1 MVKDT
6 ASDGKRLA
14 KNTILLYGRT
24 FLIMTISLFTS
35 RVVLNT
41 LGIDNYGIYNVIGG
55 FVAMFSIAGG
65 TLVTACQRF
74 LTYEIG
80 KKENAQTQKVFSA
93 ALTIHIVLAIFLLV
107 LFETIGLWFLNVK
120 MNIPPDRMIA
130 ANWVFQCSILAFLVN
145 IVSSPYNALIIAHE
159 KMSAFAYI
167 SLMDA
172 ILKLLIVYMLYITS
186 WDRLILYAI
195 LYLGVAILDRLIYS
209 LYCRRFSES
218 KFVFIKDKAL
228 YKKITGFAGF
238 TFLGSVAS
246 LLSNHGVN
254 LILNLFYGVAINAAR
269 GIAVQVQNAVVK
281 FVNDFMTALN
291 PQITKSYAAGD
302 KEKSMNLCYKGA
314 RFSFFL
320 LMVMALPI
328 MIRTPYILELWL
340 KVYPDYATMFVRLT
354 LTLSLVTLL
363 STPLT
368 TEILAVGKLKL
379 NALAIGGIRLLN
391 LPLCYTIMNMGA
403 SPEYCYVVLIIME
416 ILSLLARLIILK
428 LQIRIHIINYFRE
441 VIVYVIAVLAICF
454 FMSHL
459 LDKII
464 AQTLIGLFVFGFVS
478 VIVSIIVVYV
488 LGLKKMEK
496 KMIAKFVFNKI
507 QRVYGVK

>member
-24 FLIMTISLFTS
+24 FLIMAISLFTS

-107 LFETIGLWFLNVK
+107 LFETIGLWFLNAK

-291 PQITKSYAAGD
+291 PQITK
-302 KEKSMNLCYKGA
+302 KLCCWG
-314 RFSFFL
+314 
-320 LMVMALPI
+320 
-328 MIRTPYILELWL
+328 
-340 KVYPDYATMFVRLT
+340 
-354 LTLSLVTLL
+354 
-363 STPLT
+363 
-368 TEILAVGKLKL
+368 
-379 NALAIGGIRLLN
+379 
-391 LPLCYTIMNMGA
+391 
-403 SPEYCYVVLIIME
+403 
-416 ILSLLARLIILK
+416 
-428 LQIRIHIINYFRE
+428 
-441 VIVYVIAVLAICF
+441 
-454 FMSHL
+454 
-459 LDKII
+459 
-464 AQTLIGLFVFGFVS
+464 
-478 VIVSIIVVYV
+478 
-488 LGLKKMEK
+488 
-496 KMIAKFVFNKI
+496 
-507 QRVYGVK
+507 

>member
-1 MVKDT
+1 
-6 ASDGKRLA
+6 
-14 KNTILLYGRT
+14 
-24 FLIMTISLFTS
+24 
-35 RVVLNT
+35 
-41 LGIDNYGIYNVIGG
+41 
-55 FVAMFSIAGG
+55 
-65 TLVTACQRF
+65 
-74 LTYEIG
+74 
-80 KKENAQTQKVFSA
+80 
-93 ALTIHIVLAIFLLV
+93 
-107 LFETIGLWFLNVK
+107 
-120 MNIPPDRMIA
+120 
-130 ANWVFQCSILAFLVN
+130 
-145 IVSSPYNALIIAHE
+145 
-159 KMSAFAYI
+159 
-167 SLMDA
+167 
-172 ILKLLIVYMLYITS
+172 
-186 WDRLILYAI
+186 
-195 LYLGVAILDRLIYS
+195 
-209 LYCRRFSES
+209 
-218 KFVFIKDKAL
+218 
-228 YKKITGFAGF
+228 
-238 TFLGSVAS
+238 
-246 LLSNHGVN
+246 
-254 LILNLFYGVAINAAR
+254 
-269 GIAVQVQNAVVK
+269 
-281 FVNDFMTALN
+281 
-291 PQITKSYAAGD
+291 
-302 KEKSMNLCYKGA
+302 
-314 RFSFFL
+314 
-320 LMVMALPI
+320 MALPI

-391 LPLCYTIMNMGA
+391 LPLCYTIMKMGA

>member
-24 FLIMTISLFTS
+24 FLIMAISLFTS

-107 LFETIGLWFLNVK
+107 LFETIGLWFLNAK
-120 MNIPPDRMIA
+120 MNIPSDRMIA

-218 KFVFIKDKAL
+218 KFVFIKDEPTLK
-228 YKKITGFAGF
+228 
-238 TFLGSVAS
+238 
-246 LLSNHGVN
+246 
-254 LILNLFYGVAINAAR
+254 R
-269 GIAVQVQNAVVK
+269 GI
-281 FVNDFMTALN
+281 F
-291 PQITKSYAAGD
+291 
-302 KEKSMNLCYKGA
+302 
-314 RFSFFL
+314 
-320 LMVMALPI
+320 
-328 MIRTPYILELWL
+328 
-340 KVYPDYATMFVRLT
+340 
-354 LTLSLVTLL
+354 
-363 STPLT
+363 
-368 TEILAVGKLKL
+368 
-379 NALAIGGIRLLN
+379 
-391 LPLCYTIMNMGA
+391 
-403 SPEYCYVVLIIME
+403 
-416 ILSLLARLIILK
+416 
-428 LQIRIHIINYFRE
+428 
-441 VIVYVIAVLAICF
+441 
-454 FMSHL
+454 
-459 LDKII
+459 
-464 AQTLIGLFVFGFVS
+464 
-478 VIVSIIVVYV
+478 
-488 LGLKKMEK
+488 
-496 KMIAKFVFNKI
+496 
-507 QRVYGVK
+507 

>member
-24 FLIMTISLFTS
+24 FLIMAISLFTS

-107 LFETIGLWFLNVK
+107 LFESIGLWFLNVK
-120 MNIPPDRMIA
+120 MNIPVDRMIA

-218 KFVFIKDKAL
+218 KFVFVKDKTL
-228 YKKITGFAGF
+228 YRKITGFAGF

-302 KEKSMNLCYKGA
+302 KEKSMSLCYKGA

-391 LPLCYTIMNMGA
+391 LPLCYTIMKMGA

-428 LQIRIHIINYFRE
+428 LQIQIHIINYFRE